1 VWAVSKFKRNRG
13 PWPGWLPV
21 TGYRFRPRLVPS
33 LAVAALLPPLV
44 ALGVWQTHRAEEKE
58 AMLAQAAVYR
68 NALPVTLDPATADA
82 AALRYHLVQAEG
94 HYLADRQLLLDNQ
107 VESSRVGYHVLTPF
121 LLRRS
126 GKVVLVDRGWVP
138 LGESRQRLPE
148 VPVTGHERRLVGTV
162 DRPPQVGLHLGSG
175 SGTGDWPR
183 VIQYVVPTELAQAL
197 NRPVLPLV
205 VRLGPDQP
213 DGYVRD
219 WHVVTLGPERHRGYA
234 FQWFGLAV
242 TLTVLYLAVSL
253 RREGDAGEAPRPDG
267 LRS

>member
-1 VWAVSKFKRNRG
+1 M
-13 PWPGWLPV
+13 

-33 LAVAALLPPLV
+33 LAVAALLPALV
-44 ALGVWQTHRAEEKE
+44 ALGVWQTHRAQEKE

-68 NALPVTLDPATADA
+68 NAPPVTLDPATADA
-82 AALRYHLVQAEG
+82 RALRYRPVQAEG

-107 VESSRVGYHVLTPF
+107 VESTRVGYHVLTPF
-121 LLRRS
+121 LLRQS
-126 GKVVLVDRGWVP
+126 GKVVVVDRGWVP
-138 LGESRQRLPE
+138 LGESRRRLPQ
-148 VPVTGHERRLVGTV
+148 VPVTADERRLVGTV
-162 DRPPQVGLHLGSG
+162 DTPPQVALHLGSG
-175 SGTGDWPR
+175 SRGTGDWPR

-219 WHVVTLGPERHRGYA
+219 WHVVTFGPERHRAYA

-242 TLTVLYLAVSL
+242 TLAVLYLAVSL
-253 RREGDAGEAPRPDG
+253 RREGEVGAAPRPNG

>member
-1 VWAVSKFKRNRG
+1 
-13 PWPGWLPV
+13 V
-21 TGYRFRPRLVPS
+21 TCYRFRPRLVPS
-33 LAVAALLPPLV
+33 LAVGALLPALV

-58 AMLAQAAVYR
+58 AMLAQAAAYR

-82 AALRYHLVQAEG
+82 AALRYRPVQAEG
-94 HYLADRQLLLDNQ
+94 HYLADRQFLLDNQ
-107 VESSRVGYHVLTPF
+107 VESTRVGFHVLTPF
-121 LLRRS
+121 LLRQS
-126 GKVVLVDRGWVP
+126 GKVVLVDRGWVA

-148 VPVTGHERRLVGTV
+148 VPVSGDERRLVGTV
-162 DRPPQVGLHLGSG
+162 DTPPQVGLHLGSG

-183 VIQYVVPTELAQAL
+183 VIQYMVPTELAQAL

-219 WHVVTLGPERHRGYA
+219 WHVVTFGPERHRAYA

-253 RREGDAGEAPRPDG
+253 RREGNAGEASRPDG